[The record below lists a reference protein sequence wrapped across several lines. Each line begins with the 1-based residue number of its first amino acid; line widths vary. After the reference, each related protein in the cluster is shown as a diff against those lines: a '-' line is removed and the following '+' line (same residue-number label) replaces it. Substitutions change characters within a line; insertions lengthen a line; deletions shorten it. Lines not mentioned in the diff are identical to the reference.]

1 MNSRHFFQL
10 LLAVAVAIT
19 SLTSPVLA
27 QATPKKKLIICST
40 TQIADFARQIV
51 GDRCEVRCVLA
62 PGQDPHLYRPTSDD
76 AKLVAAADLCLQN
89 GWHLEG
95 KDWMLL
101 LTQTAKKPAP
111 VTCVEGIAPIILD
124 VDGEKLKVN
133 DPHAWFSPQNAA
145 VYVRNILNAV
155 SQIDPP
161 HKGEFKA
168 RAELLLEEIRT
179 LHLWATRQLAVVP
192 PNQRVL
198 ITSHDAF
205 NYFCQAYNFQSAAP
219 AGWSTAEEIGAG
231 VTANSRR
238 KTVESIKSR
247 GVKAIFVETSVN
259 RKLIEQIAKEAGVRI
274 GGELYSDSMGEPG
287 SAGETYIGMMREN
300 VLTIVG
306 GLK

>member
-1 MNSRHFFQL
+1 MKSPLYCR
-10 LLAVAVAIT
+10 LLAVVLLGSA
-19 SLTSPVLA
+19 SPLWA
-27 QATPKKKLIICST
+27 QASSANKLIVCST
-40 TQIADFARQIV
+40 TQIADFTRQIV
-51 GDRCEVRCVLA
+51 GDRCQVKCLLS
-62 PGQDPHLYRPTSDD
+62 PGADPHLYRPTADD

-95 KDWMLL
+95 KDWMLS
-101 LTQTAKKPAP
+101 LTQGAKKPPP
-111 VTCVEGIAPIILD
+111 VTCVDGIEPILLD
-124 VDGEKLKVN
+124 VDGEKVKVN

-155 SQIDPP
+155 TQIEPA
-161 HKGEFKA
+161 HKDEFKA
-168 RAELLLEEIRT
+168 RAELLLEQIRT
-179 LHLWATRQLAVVP
+179 LHLWATRQLAAVP

-198 ITSHDAF
+198 VTSHDAF
-205 NYFCQAYNFQSAAP
+205 NYFCRAYNFESASP
-219 AGWSTAEEIGAG
+219 AGWSTAEELGAG
-231 VTANSRR
+231 VTADSRR
-238 KTVESIKSR
+238 KTVESIKSH

-287 SAGETYIGMMREN
+287 TPGESYIGMMREN